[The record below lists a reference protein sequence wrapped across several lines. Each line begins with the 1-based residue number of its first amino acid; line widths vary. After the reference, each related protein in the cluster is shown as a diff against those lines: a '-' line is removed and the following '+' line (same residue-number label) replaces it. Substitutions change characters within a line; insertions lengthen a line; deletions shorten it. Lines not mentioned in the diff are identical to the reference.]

1 MPSEQTPPV
10 SGRPSSAGFD
20 RLLLSRM
27 TLRQMQTLVT
37 VAEHRNILKAS
48 ELLNMTQPAVS
59 KSIKEMEATLGVAL
73 FKRSTRGVTPTEY
86 GAAFVDHVRSVLA
99 EMRTAWNELADL
111 RDAYVGK
118 LELGIL
124 PSVSGGPLMEV
135 LTDLHRERPGISIT
149 IHEGVHSQLL
159 PSLRTGELD
168 MVVGRMIEDGERGG
182 LTQEILYHEPWVVIA
197 RGDHPLLKRNTP
209 LDLENLADAQWILPL
224 PNATI
229 RPVVQYI
236 FNENAVPV
244 PVLLGRPNADDH
256 AEIFSRPRNAATIRP
271 VVQYIFNEHGP
282 GAAPGGDRM
291 QFRFGGPVRCWDG
304 TDMLMIMPRQGI
316 FSRPRGTRQPRRPS
330 RRAQDRS
337 HAGRHHRPRSPDA
350 DRHRG
355 AGPHHA
361 ARCGEGDELI

>member
-1 MPSEQTPPV
+1 MPSEQTPSV

-197 RGDHPLLKRNTP
+197 RSDHPLLKRNTP
-209 LDLENLADAQWILPL
+209 LDLEELADGQWILPL

-236 FNENAVPV
+236 FNEHGLELPQAAIECSSGLVAQS
-244 PVLLGRPNADDH
+244 LLGR
-256 AEIFSRPRNAATIRP
+256 
-271 VVQYIFNEHGP
+271 
-282 GAAPGGDRM
+282 
-291 QFRFGGPVRCWDG
+291 
-304 TDMLMIMPRQGI
+304 TDMLMIMPRYFLGPEEHGNLGALPVELKIDPMPVGI
-316 FSRPRGTRQPRRPS
+316 TVREARTPTATEELVRTMLR
-330 RRAQDRS
+330 
-337 HAGRHHRPRSPDA
+337 DA
-350 DRHRG
+350 V
-355 AGPHHA
+355 A
-361 ARCGEGDELI
+361 AMN

>member
-1 MPSEQTPPV
+1 MPSEQTPSV

-48 ELLNMTQPAVS
+48 EFLNMTQPAVS

-118 LELGIL
+118 LEIGIL

-197 RGDHPLLKRNTP
+197 RGDHPLLTRNTP
-209 LDLENLADAQWILPL
+209 LDLEALADAQWILPL

-236 FNENAVPV
+236 FNEHGLELPQAAIECSSGLVARS
-244 PVLLGRPNADDH
+244 LLGR
-256 AEIFSRPRNAATIRP
+256 
-271 VVQYIFNEHGP
+271 
-282 GAAPGGDRM
+282 
-291 QFRFGGPVRCWDG
+291 
-304 TDMLMIMPRQGI
+304 TDMLMIMPRYFLGPEEHGNLGALPVELKIDPMPVGI
-316 FSRPRGTRQPRRPS
+316 TVREARTPTATEELVRTMLR
-330 RRAQDRS
+330 
-337 HAGRHHRPRSPDA
+337 DA
-350 DRHRG
+350 VK
-355 AGPHHA
+355 
-361 ARCGEGDELI
+361 EMN

>member
-1 MPSEQTPPV
+1 MPSEQTPSV

-124 PSVSGGPLMEV
+124 PSVSGGPLMQV
-135 LTDLHRERPGISIT
+135 LADLHRERPGISIT

-197 RGDHPLLKRNTP
+197 RGDHPLLKGNTP
-209 LDLENLADAQWILPL
+209 LDLEDLAGAQWILPL

-236 FNENAVPV
+236 FNEHGLELPQAALECSSGLVARS
-244 PVLLGRPNADDH
+244 LLGR
-256 AEIFSRPRNAATIRP
+256 
-271 VVQYIFNEHGP
+271 
-282 GAAPGGDRM
+282 
-291 QFRFGGPVRCWDG
+291 
-304 TDMLMIMPRQGI
+304 TDMLMIMPRYFLGLEEHGNLDALPVELQIDPMPVGI
-316 FSRPRGTRQPRRPS
+316 TVREARTPTATEELVRTMLR
-330 RRAQDRS
+330 
-337 HAGRHHRPRSPDA
+337 DA
-350 DRHRG
+350 VKG
-355 AGPHHA
+355 MA
-361 ARCGEGDELI
+361 